1 MACKVILA
9 KESYHFSIQITSRI
23 RQGIRIQ
30 RTHTHTHSNTVD
42 KVEQLL
48 HNLCAKLNELESDLR
63 MPSVLLALTLRF
75 AAKLCSAPKYA
86 AYL

>member
-9 KESYHFSIQITSRI
+9 KKSCHFSIQITSRI

-30 RTHTHTHSNTVD
+30 RTHTHSNTVD

-63 MPSVLLALTLRF
+63 MPSVLLALTL
-75 AAKLCSAPKYA
+75 SAPKYA